1 MCLYTEEERPVTAT
15 EDIVCYKVTRREK
28 NEEMMSL
35 YIRSPVKMN
44 QVLTVL
50 YIKGMLLIPLN
61 MSNWWNE
68 ITMKREI
75 IYLTPEE
82 QSALHKIPED
92 ADYTRYVCWCGLLA
106 LRGLRLPIDFH
117 HLPFMVCLREERLWP
132 PFFFTHY

>member
-82 QSALHKIPED
+82 QSALHKIPES
-92 ADYTRYVCWCGLLA
+92 ADYTRYVC
-106 LRGLRLPIDFH
+106 
-117 HLPFMVCLREERLWP
+117 
-132 PFFFTHY
+132 